1 MLEERRWVRRA
12 KVRDVTRAA
21 EEPRP
26 VLCADERGTAK
37 SVKRVGDLVVFALEA
52 GCE

>member
-1 MLEERRWVRRA
+1 MKA
-12 KVRDVTRAA
+12 VTRAA

-26 VLCADERGTAK
+26 VLCASCKRTPK
-37 SVKRVGDLVVFALEA
+37 SMNFEAPVEDTVLE

>member
-1 MLEERRWVRRA
+1 MRRA
-12 KVRDVTRAA
+12 PVNAVTRAA

-26 VLCADERGTAK
+26 VLWASARRTLKSVNFLAGIERGGAVNEED
-37 SVKRVGDLVVFALEA
+37 SWD